1 MRLTLEHLPKNLHE
15 TYNRSLTRII
25 EEDNDETCNKI
36 FRYMAAAKRPL
47 TLEEFG
53 HLISWDPYQPLSMP
67 ECLVDNTATIVRWC
81 HGLITMDDVDDTFQF
96 AHSSV
101 KEFFCSPEAE
111 RAELQSFHFPQDEAD
126 RRLGEVCVTCL
137 SFNDFG
143 TQLVESSEP
152 KARLDPDSKMGA
164 SHTMSSGSPGDALDK
179 AGDFNTERSKSPSAN
194 SKVLPVQSDQA
205 LLRDHPF
212 IDYASEHWLSH
223 TADFSPT
230 QGLFWTWFQKLAEFR
245 CTGWNYVSSTSMFV
259 MDDQREAFR
268 HFVFSHPHQA
278 LFRHWMTRRWDKKD
292 LPLTLALILHWKR
305 FSWIGLLPSLAEH
318 SKSSWL
324 EAMLSLEPE
333 DLGNTLCV
341 AETEWIEDLTWTER
355 TNLLLNT
362 LMLDPMSTFATHS
375 TIIQLGI
382 DPYHECNNAGKMT
395 TLLEELIRYLNPVL
409 FKDVCDTM
417 RASKADFERKI
428 AYPGRTALHIAAE
441 YHRPEATAILL
452 EHGALVDALDNN
464 RQTALHIVAKGP
476 GWAPSVLETTRAL
489 LKVGAFYD
497 LRDIDGKIPIE
508 YATGDVA
515 HEIHVVTHGIVYR

>member
-1 MRLTLEHLPKNLHE
+1 MRLTLEHLPKTLHE
-15 TYNRSLTRII
+15 TYNRLLTRII
-25 EEDNDETCNKI
+25 EEGNDETCNKI

-47 TLEEFG
+47 TLDEFE
-53 HLISWDPYQPLSMP
+53 HIISWDPYQPFSMP
-67 ECLVDNTATIVRWC
+67 ERLVDNTETIVRWC
-81 HGLITMDDVDDTFQF
+81 HGLITISDLEDTLEF

-101 KEFFCSPEAE
+101 KKFLCSPEAE
-111 RAELQSFHFPQDEAD
+111 WFELQSFHFPQDEAEL
-126 RRLGEVCVTCL
+126 RLGEVCVTCL

-143 TQLVESSEP
+143 TQLVESSKP
-152 KARLDPDSKMGA
+152 QARLDPDSKMGT
-164 SHTMSSGSPGDALDK
+164 SHTMRPRSSGDAFVEVGDS
-179 AGDFNTERSKSPSAN
+179 NTERSKSPSVT
-194 SKVLPVQSDQA
+194 SRVLPVQDNQA
-205 LLRDHPF
+205 LSRDNSF

-223 TADFSPT
+223 TADFSPI
-230 QGLFWTWFQKLAEFR
+230 QGLFWTRFQELAGYR
-245 CTGWNYVSSTSMFV
+245 CTRWNYVSSTSMFV

-318 SKSSWL
+318 FKSSWL

>member
-230 QGLFWTWFQKLAEFR
+230 QGPGF
-245 CTGWNYVSSTSMFV
+245 
-259 MDDQREAFR
+259 
-268 HFVFSHPHQA
+268 
-278 LFRHWMTRRWDKKD
+278 
-292 LPLTLALILHWKR
+292 
-305 FSWIGLLPSLAEH
+305 
-318 SKSSWL
+318 KS
-324 EAMLSLEPE
+324 
-333 DLGNTLCV
+333 
-341 AETEWIEDLTWTER
+341 
-355 TNLLLNT
+355 
-362 LMLDPMSTFATHS
+362 
-375 TIIQLGI
+375 
-382 DPYHECNNAGKMT
+382 
-395 TLLEELIRYLNPVL
+395 
-409 FKDVCDTM
+409 
-417 RASKADFERKI
+417 
-428 AYPGRTALHIAAE
+428 
-441 YHRPEATAILL
+441 
-452 EHGALVDALDNN
+452 
-464 RQTALHIVAKGP
+464 
-476 GWAPSVLETTRAL
+476 
-489 LKVGAFYD
+489 
-497 LRDIDGKIPIE
+497 
-508 YATGDVA
+508 
-515 HEIHVVTHGIVYR
+515 